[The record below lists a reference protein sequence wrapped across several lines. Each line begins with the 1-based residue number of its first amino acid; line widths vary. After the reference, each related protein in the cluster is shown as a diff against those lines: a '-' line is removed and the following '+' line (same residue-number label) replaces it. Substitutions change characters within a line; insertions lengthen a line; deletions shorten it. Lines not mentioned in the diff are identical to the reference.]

1 MKAGLCQPRSKKC
14 ANFGKKLPLDFCGS
28 YGILFLKEGDDL
40 VKYSVEAGCCF
51 CQECQYACPVAA
63 ITMDKNGAHIDREKC
78 IGCGKCA
85 KNCASEA
92 IVKIEV

>member
-1 MKAGLCQPRSKKC
+1 MY
-14 ANFGKKLPLDFCGS
+14 NFFR
-28 YGILFLKEGDDL
+28 KEAIM

-51 CQECQYACPVAA
+51 CQECQYVCPTMA
-63 ITMDKNGAHIDREKC
+63 ITMDSKGAHIDPEKC

-92 IVKIEV
+92 IVRKTF

>member
-1 MKAGLCQPRSKKC
+1 M
-14 ANFGKKLPLDFCGS
+14 
-28 YGILFLKEGDDL
+28 

-63 ITMDKNGAHIDREKC
+63 ITMDKNGACIDLEKC
-78 IGCGKCA
+78 IGCGRCA

-92 IVKIEV
+92 IVKIEI

>member
-28 YGILFLKEGDDL
+28 YGILFLKEGEDL

-92 IVKIEV
+92 IVKIEI